1 LPGKSSDETPATL
14 RDSASKLGRLAGA
27 GTVLL
32 AVGLAFLDA
41 GGWLSP
47 HLLSPARFI
56 DTFEQVNGVHPGF
69 RRNHAKGVCV
79 AGIFESNGRGSR
91 LSRASVFRPGRTD
104 VIGRFAL
111 SGGMPYAAD
120 TLQTVRSMALRF
132 VLPGGEEWRTGMN
145 NIPVFVVNTPG
156 AFRDQLVATAPDPKT
171 GKPDP
176 ERVRAFLDGHPESAR
191 AIALIKAQAPS
202 SGFENSRFNGLDAFM
217 FVDAAG
223 RSTPVRWSMV
233 PEEPLAPAMQP
244 AQGPNFLFD
253 ALIASVHRRPLRWHL
268 VVTIAQ
274 PDDPT
279 SDATLP
285 WPAGREE
292 VDAGTLTIDHIES
305 EETGACR
312 TVNFDPLIL
321 PDGIAGSDD
330 PLLPAR
336 SAAYS
341 PSFTRRVGEPVSP
354 SAVTAVDVGR

>member
-1 LPGKSSDETPATL
+1 
-14 RDSASKLGRLAGA
+14 LAVV

-47 HLLSPARFI
+47 HVLTPARLI
-56 DTFEQVNGVHPGF
+56 DTLEQVSGVHPGF

-79 AGIFESNGRGSR
+79 AGIFESNGQGSR
-91 LSRASVFRPGRTD
+91 LSRATVFRPVRTD

-111 SGGMPYAAD
+111 AGGMPFAAD
-120 TLQTVRSMALRF
+120 TPQTVRSMALRF
-132 VLPGGEEWRTGMN
+132 ALPGGEEWRTGMN
-145 NIPVFVVNTPG
+145 NIPVFVVNTPE

-171 GKPDP
+171 GKPDAQ
-176 ERVRAFLDGHPESAR
+176 RVQTFLDRHPESAR
-191 AIALIKAQAPS
+191 ALALIKAQTPS

-217 FVDAAG
+217 FVDAEG
-223 RSTPVRWSMV
+223 HSTPVRWSMV
-233 PEEPLAPAMQP
+233 PDEPFAPAIEP
-244 AQGPNFLFD
+244 PQGNPNFLFA
-253 ALIASVHRRPLRWHL
+253 ALIASAHRQPLRWHL
-268 VVTIAQ
+268 VVTIGQAG
-274 PDDPT
+274 DPT
-279 SDATLP
+279 DDATLA

-292 VDAGTLTIDHIES
+292 VDVGTLTIDHIES
-305 EETGACR
+305 EETGECR

-341 PSFTRRVGEPVSP
+341 SSFTRRVGEPVSP
-354 SAVTAVDVGR
+354 SAITAAEVGR